1 MTREAGS
8 GILYQEA
15 GQAARGHGA
24 PIRPP
29 VHQEPH
35 MSSRT
40 FPRPIAAFAFA
51 LAFALVLPAS
61 AADGPGR
68 GTSIDDWKGYTIL
81 KGGKGYVQAP
91 LGQLHYR
98 DVGPRDQMPLVLL
111 HQSPMSMIQWGE
123 VQNALASRGR
133 RVITVDT
140 PGNGL
145 SDIPDHQPTIEEI
158 ADNLVALLDQLKLR
172 KVMLGGHHTGAQIA
186 TAFAAR
192 HPERVV
198 ALVLHGAAMFS
209 DEELAR
215 RQSNIGKGTGT
226 GRLPKA
232 DGSNFARRVYGTPG
246 DTRQELLD
254 ANAWLTITSYL
265 SGPDLGHY
273 AAFHYRMKPDLLKV
287 KVPTL
292 LLTDAGDEVHPI
304 DKEVARLRPDFKYV
318 EFSSGNF
325 MEFMTQPGKWAGLV
339 DEWLKATVKS

>member
-1 MTREAGS
+1 
-8 GILYQEA
+8 
-15 GQAARGHGA
+15 
-24 PIRPP
+24 
-29 VHQEPH
+29 
-35 MSSRT
+35 MSFRT
-40 FPRPIAAFAFA
+40 ALKKGVATLALASALSSTAFA
-51 LAFALVLPAS
+51 
-61 AADGPGR
+61 ADSPGPGR

-81 KGGKGYVQAP
+81 RGGKGYVQAP

-98 DVGPRDQMPLVLL
+98 DVGPRDQMPLILL

-123 VQNALASRGR
+123 VQNELVRKGR

-158 ADNLVALLDQLKLR
+158 ADNLVALLDQLKLK
-172 KVMLGGHHTGAQIA
+172 KVLMGGHHTGAQIA
-186 TAFAAR
+186 TAFTAR

-215 RQSNIGKGTGT
+215 RQANIGKGTGT
-226 GRLPKA
+226 GRLPKP
-232 DGSNFARRVYGTPG
+232 DGSNFQRRGFGTEG
-246 DTRQELLD
+246 DTRQELLN

-265 SGPDLGHY
+265 TGPDLGHY
-273 AAFHYRMKPDLLKV
+273 AAYYYHMKPDILKI

-292 LLTDAGDEVHPI
+292 LLSDTGDAVNAI
-304 DKEVARLRPDFKYV
+304 DKKVAALRPDFKYV

-325 MEFMTQPGKWAGLV
+325 MEFMTQPKKWADIV
-339 DEWLKATVKS
+339 DEWLKTTVKR